1 MRACIGAANK
11 HVVRETPTTQSGEW
25 NLFREVVK
33 TIVALN
39 NPTKKETAETA
50 ATVRRRVAFRKTQ
63 TPSANSLTE
72 RLPERKKNLFL

>member
-11 HVVRETPTTQSGEW
+11 HVVQTDSTTQSGEW

-33 TIVALN
+33 TITALN
-39 NPTKKETAETA
+39 NPTKKKTAETA

-72 RLPERKKNLFL
+72 RHPERKNYFL

>member
-1 MRACIGAANK
+1 MMYGQGK
-11 HVVRETPTTQSGEW
+11 LQT
-25 NLFREVVK
+25 EVITDMFPV
-33 TIVALN
+33 
-39 NPTKKETAETA
+39 PTKKKTAGTA